1 MNVVKVIQRRT
12 NVAIGQSRYRIVIRP
27 ALNIVTETGGTTNP
41 RFVHTQSSASAT
53 WVVNHNLGFF
63 PQVTVLSP
71 GRIEVEATVEHVS
84 ANQVVITFNT
94 AQTGQA
100 IFS

>member
-1 MNVVKVIQRRT
+1 MTQIAVSFPQPGVFSLALKGVQGPSG
-12 NVAIGQSRYRIVIRP
+12 IG
-27 ALNIVTETGGTTNP
+27 P

-53 WVVNHNLGFF
+53 WTVNHNLGFL

-71 GRIEVEATVEHVS
+71 GGIEVEATVTHVS
-84 ANQVVITFNT
+84 ANQAVITFNT
-94 AQTGQA
+94 AQAGQA